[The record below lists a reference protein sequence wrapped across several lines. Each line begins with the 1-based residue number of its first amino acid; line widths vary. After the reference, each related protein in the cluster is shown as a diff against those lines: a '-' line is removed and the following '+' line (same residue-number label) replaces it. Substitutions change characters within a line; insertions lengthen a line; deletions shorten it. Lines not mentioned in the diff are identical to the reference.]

1 MGTRGAH
8 GRTRRAVAVAL
19 AVLVVL
25 SGCSTVAETLGAS
38 DESPGEGT
46 EADAERELAF
56 ENATAAAGLDYGGS
70 GTGSGAGNN
79 GVYAADVTNDGW
91 TDLLV
96 TGGAVPALFVN
107 DEGQFER
114 RASFPNVTV
123 ELKSAAVVDYDGDG
137 WDDVLLFAVR
147 DEPVVL
153 HNDGGRFERV
163 SGGIGLGN
171 LTYPL
176 GAAAADYDGDGDRDL
191 LVYQSGDWAENNPA
205 GYYSINQTF
214 EDDNGHPNVLYENTG
229 EGGPERFERVEDSG
243 IVGDHWSL
251 AASFVDLTGDGLPD
265 IHVAN
270 DYNSDTL
277 YINQGDG
284 SFEKRLLGGSTAR
297 NGMAS
302 EIADVNGDGRLDI
315 FVTNIY
321 IPVRENR
328 DEIGEQ
334 RYQRIENLFSFVI
347 KSSRAEGNTLLVNQG
362 GGNFTDEA
370 SAYNVR
376 KGGWGWAASLTDFD
390 NDGDRDLVQATENV
404 VRVNRSDPVWTY
416 PMVWQRNAT
425 AFDRTAKG
433 VHGMGEHDSRG
444 LATLDYDHDGDR
456 DVVLANYGGPY
467 TLYENTVE
475 SGGAVQFEA
484 VDESGATAHGARIV
498 VEAGGRSTTVVQT
511 GETDMFS
518 RESQV
523 KHVGLGGADSA
534 TLNVTWSD
542 GTRRTFEV
550 EADRRLRLSRDGVV
564 NATALGG

>member
-1 MGTRGAH
+1 
-8 GRTRRAVAVAL
+8 VAL

-25 SGCSTVAETLGAS
+25 SGCSTVADTLGTS
-38 DESPGEGT
+38 DAGSGGDGPGVET
-46 EADAERELAF
+46 SREMAF
-56 ENATAAAGLDYGGS
+56 ENATAEAGLDYRGS

-96 TGGAVPALFVN
+96 TGGEMPALFVN

-114 RASFPNVTV
+114 RVSFPNVTV
-123 ELKSAAVVDYDGDG
+123 ELKGAAVVDYDGDG
-137 WDDVLLFAVR
+137 WDDVILFAVR

-153 HNDGGRFERV
+153 HNDGGSFEREE
-163 SGGIGLGN
+163 GGIGLGN
-171 LTYPL
+171 LTHPL
-176 GAAAADYDGDGDRDL
+176 GAAMADYDRDGDRDL
-191 LVYQSGDWAENNPA
+191 LVYQSGDWSENNPA

-214 EDDNGHPNVLYENTG
+214 EDDNGYPNVLYENTG
-229 EGGPERFERVEDSG
+229 ESGAERFERVESSG

-251 AASFVDLTGDGLPD
+251 AATFVDLTGDGLPD
-265 IHVAN
+265 VHVAN

-284 SFEKRLLGGSTAR
+284 TFEKRLLGGSTAR

-302 EIADVNGDGRLDI
+302 EVADVNGDGRPDI
-315 FVTNIY
+315 FVTNIF

-328 DEIGEQ
+328 DEMGEE
-334 RYQRIENLFSFVI
+334 RYERIERLFSFVI
-347 KSSRAEGNTLLVNQG
+347 KSARAEGNTLLINQG
-362 GGNFTDEA
+362 NGNFTDEA
-370 SAYNVR
+370 TAYNVR

-404 VRVNRSDPVWTY
+404 VRVDRSDPVWTY

-425 AFDRTAKG
+425 AFDRVGKG
-433 VHGMGEHDSRG
+433 THGLGEHDSRG

-456 DVVLANYGGPY
+456 DVVFANYGGPY

-475 SGGAVQFEA
+475 DGGAVEFEV
-484 VDESGATAHGARIV
+484 VDEAGATALGAEVV
-498 VEAGGRSTTVVQT
+498 VEAGGQSTTAIQT

-518 RESQV
+518 QESQV
-523 KHVGLGGADSA
+523 QHVGLGDAESA
-534 TLNVTWSD
+534 TLNVTWPD
-542 GTRRTFEV
+542 GTQRTFEV
-550 EADRRLRLSRDGVV
+550 AADRRLRLSKDGVV
-564 NATALGG
+564 SATNVTLTSLAFG